1 MKTEIRVRN
10 ERDQTDRHGGGAGSG
25 FDLMTRPGVAA
36 IVRATHFPLAV
47 QWPLLLVFLALIVA
61 GWGLFTPQGV
71 NDKLYARSN
80 FVTLVI
86 WGIWWPLMVWGAFW
100 LGRAWCLVCPLELVN
115 DLGERAAL
123 RTGRSARSLPRSLA
137 GGAIILLLYFSIQ
150 MLIPGA
156 ALHRTPAYTAWFL
169 IGLVTLAL
177 VVGYVWR
184 HRAFCRGFCPVGLL
198 LGTYGRGGML
208 AVRPAGDRPAGAPP
222 GPDVRSCPSLL
233 HPSRLSDN
241 ADCLA
246 CTQCFKQAPAGSMRL
261 LLRRPFAKA
270 DTREPLASWPIT
282 GFVMVA
288 SGFVISELCSEWAAA
303 KKVFLVVP
311 KWVAA
316 QTGWPAGAGWIEGV
330 WTLLVVP
337 VLLWLVLGGLLRV
350 AGEKAPLSEL
360 WRRLALPV
368 AVVVAAGH
376 LSKGFAKLISWVQFL
391 PGAMRDPAGVQT
403 ARAITQ
409 KTMPA
414 PAPLF
419 GVQVASWL
427 GLALVALALLLAVR
441 EYRLAR
447 GEAPGARRGV
457 WPLGALAAGFAFVI
471 AGWR

>member
-1 MKTEIRVRN
+1 MKAETGV
-10 ERDQTDRHGGGAGSG
+10 QAVSAQSGGEGGRPADG
-25 FDLMTRPGVAA
+25 FDLMRWPWVAA
-36 IVRATHFPLAV
+36 VVRATHFPRVV
-47 QWPLLLVFLALIVA
+47 QWPLLVLFLAFIVA
-61 GWGLFTPQGV
+61 GWGLLTPAGV

-80 FVTLVI
+80 LVTLVI

-100 LGRAWCLVCPLELVN
+100 LGRAWCMICPLELVN
-115 DLGERAAL
+115 DLGEKAA
-123 RTGRSARSLPRSLA
+123 RWAGWAARSLPRWLA
-137 GGAIILLLYFSIQ
+137 GGAVILALYFCIQ

-169 IGLVTLAL
+169 LGLVALAG
-177 VVGYVWR
+177 VVGFVWR

-208 AVRPAGDRPAGAPP
+208 AVRPGGERPAGAPP

-246 CTQCFKQAPAGSMRL
+246 CTHCFKQAPAGSMRL
-261 LLRRPFAKA
+261 VLRRPFSSA
-270 DTREPLASWPIT
+270 DLREPRASWPVT

-288 SGFVISELCSEWAAA
+288 SGFVVSELCSEWAAA
-303 KKVFLVVP
+303 KKVFLAAP
-311 KWVAA
+311 KWATM
-316 QTGWPAGAGWIEGV
+316 QLGWPAGAGWIEGI

-337 VLLWLVLGGLLRV
+337 AVLWLVLGALLRV
-350 AGEKAPLSEL
+350 AGEKASLPEL

-368 AVVVAAGH
+368 ALVVAAGH
-376 LSKGFAKLISWVQFL
+376 LSKGFAKLVSWVQFL
-391 PGAMRDPAGVQT
+391 PGAVRDPAGVET

-409 KTMPA
+409 KTLPA
-414 PAPLF
+414 PAPLLS
-419 GVQVASWL
+419 VQVASWL
-427 GLALVALALLLAVR
+427 GLGLVALALLLAVR

-447 GEAPGARRGV
+447 GDAPGSRRGL